1 MTDST
6 SPTSADPARHDGQP
20 RGMLINS
27 QRRDIADHSLDGK
40 PIPSL
45 LFGTIRRLL
54 PPDAAGA
61 ADVTISIAFWPDTAA
76 QYRVIEHLEDHAIHA
91 SHHAA
96 REFLEKRLDEI
107 QKKMEIY
114 EHPAQSL

>member
-6 SPTSADPARHDGQP
+6 SSTTPDPARFDGQP

-27 QRRDIADHSLDGK
+27 QRRDVADHSLDGK

-76 QYRVIEHLEDHAIHA
+76 QYKVIEHLEDHSLHA

-96 REFLEKRLDEI
+96 REFLEQQLDRI
-107 QKKMEIY
+107 QRQMETY